1 MTISP
6 LHKTVYGQMSV
17 SIYPDNDTMGRAAA
31 EAAADVINQ
40 AVAERG
46 VANVVLATGNSQLTF
61 LHSLRELPGVH
72 WAAVNVFHLDQYLNL
87 PPGHPAS
94 FPLFLRRHLLEHV
107 PVAAFYPVPGNASD
121 VEAACRGYA
130 LLLRAHPAD
139 LCCLG
144 IGENGHLAF
153 NDPPVANFDDSLWVK
168 VVKLEEASR
177 RQQVGEGHFGSLDKV
192 PTHAITMTIPALRA
206 AKEMLCIV
214 PEKRKAEAVR
224 KALLGP
230 ISTACP
236 ASILRQTPHAR
247 LFLDRESAG
256 TIL

>member
-1 MTISP
+1 
-6 LHKTVYGQMSV
+6 MSV

-72 WAAVNVFHLDQYLNL
+72 WPAVNVFHLDQYLNL

-107 PVAAFYPVPGNASD
+107 PVGAFYPVPGNASD

-130 LLLRAHPAD
+130 
-139 LCCLG
+139 
-144 IGENGHLAF
+144 
-153 NDPPVANFDDSLWVK
+153 
-168 VVKLEEASR
+168 
-177 RQQVGEGHFGSLDKV
+177 
-192 PTHAITMTIPALRA
+192 
-206 AKEMLCIV
+206 
-214 PEKRKAEAVR
+214 
-224 KALLGP
+224 
-230 ISTACP
+230 
-236 ASILRQTPHAR
+236 
-247 LFLDRESAG
+247 
-256 TIL
+256 